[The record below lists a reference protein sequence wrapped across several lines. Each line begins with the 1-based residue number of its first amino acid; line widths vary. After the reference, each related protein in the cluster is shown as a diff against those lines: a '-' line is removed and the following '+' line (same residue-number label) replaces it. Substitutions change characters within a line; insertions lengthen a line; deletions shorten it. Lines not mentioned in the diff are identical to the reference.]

1 MLELEGVLMAP
12 NQYQC
17 KDCGREF
24 AVVLEPARE
33 TAPVCPDCRSD
44 HIEEREL
51 EAVGPTVSEES
62 RKGYLP

>member
-1 MLELEGVLMAP
+1 MALKD
-12 NQYQC
+12 YQC

-24 AVVLEPARE
+24 TLDVELGQE
-33 TAPVCPDCRSD
+33 TAYVCPSCQSD

-51 EAVGPTVSEES
+51 EAVGATVSQES